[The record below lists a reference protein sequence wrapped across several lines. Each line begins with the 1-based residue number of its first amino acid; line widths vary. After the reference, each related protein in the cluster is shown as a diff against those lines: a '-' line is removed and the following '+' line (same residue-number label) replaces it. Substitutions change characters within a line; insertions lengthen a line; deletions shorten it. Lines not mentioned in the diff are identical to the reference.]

1 MIIKKSVRMKLRK
14 QKDKIKWN
22 KKERE
27 MKKKG
32 GWIGKKEKERELQCS
47 YEWSICINFP
57 RVF

>member
-14 QKDKIKWN
+14 QKDKIKRN

-32 GWIGKKEKERELQCS
+32 G
-47 YEWSICINFP
+47 
-57 RVF
+57 